1 MGGGGEQED
10 KEDCCSTQ
18 LIDGQGVFNA
28 TGLANL
34 MKNSESGLSY
44 GVVAIIGPKISG
56 KSTLL
61 NNLFRTNFKEMDA
74 FKGRTQTTKG
84 IWIAKCVGIQ
94 PCMIALDMEGTD
106 GRDSGEDDIE
116 FGKQRALFG
125 LAMSDIVL
133 INMWCHDIGSVP
145 ASHVTLLETVFQV
158 IMGMSI
164 HRKLTLLFII
174 RDKTKTPFEHLELVI
189 KEDIQKIWDGLPKTD
204 THKDTPL
211 GEFVNLDVVALSSY
225 EEKEEQFKEQVDRL
239 RNRFIRPGRLV
250 WPGGFCFSAQKIW
263 KYIRDSKGLDLPA
276 NEVMVATVRCEE
288 IANEKLS
295 HFTSDE
301 GWLVLDEAV
310 QAGFVS
316 GFGEKVS
323 SILDAYLSE
332 YDSEAIHFDES
343 VRNLKRNNLES
354 KALHFV
360 HPSYQTLLG
369 HLQAKC
375 RDNFNKALEQSL
387 NKGEGFAASV
397 RIYVVSSM
405 LEFDQGV
412 ADAFVKHADWDAS
425 KLRAKLRR
433 DIEEQAVSVCSAKF
447 EELISNYENQLT
459 KALSE
464 PVECLFESAG
474 GDTWALIRKL
484 VRREKETALS
494 KFTTALNGFELD
506 QETFDQMVQNQRDFA
521 NTLVEKRARER
532 ARNVLIHMKDRFS
545 TVFNHD
551 EDSMPR
557 VWTGEEDII
566 RITKV
571 ALSAALNVLSVM
583 SAIRLD
589 EKPDRIGNQLLSS
602 IVAPVNALCASSWD
616 EIPAEDTLLTPVQ
629 CISLWRKFKSE
640 AKSIIVPAISVQEAR
655 RRSRYKSHL
664 WAILVMIS
672 LGFNEIMLLLKNPR
686 YLFLL
691 LVIYLVG
698 KPLWQQSDIRK
709 FCNRQVSELVS
720 GWQRFSGSSLTGSQS
735 FSSIISI

>member
-1 MGGGGEQED
+1 MGGDGEQED

-18 LIDGQGVFNA
+18 LIDGEGVFNA

-34 MKNSESGLSY
+34 MKNSECGLSY

-106 GRDSGEDDIE
+106 GRESGEDDIE
-116 FGKQRALFG
+116 FGVQ
-125 LAMSDIVL
+125 
-133 INMWCHDIGSVP
+133 
-145 ASHVTLLETVFQV
+145 ASNVTLLETVFQV
-158 IMGMSI
+158 IMGMSS
-164 HRKLTLLFII
+164 HRKMTLLFII

-189 KEDIQKIWDGLPKTD
+189 KEDIQKMWDGLPKTD

-250 WPGGFCFSAQKIW
+250 WPGGFCISAQKIW
-263 KYIRDSKGLDLPA
+263 KYIRDNKGLDLPA

-316 GFGEKVS
+316 GFGEKVR

-354 KALHFV
+354 RH
-360 HPSYQTLLG
+360 S
-369 HLQAKC
+369 KC
-375 RDNFNKALEQSL
+375 GDNFNKALEQSL
-387 NKGEGFAASV
+387 EKGEGFAASV

-433 DIEEQAVSVCSAKF
+433 DIEEQSVSVCSAKF

-494 KFTTALNGFELD
+494 KFTTALNGFQLD

-521 NTLVEKRARER
+521 NTLVEKRAREK

-571 ALSAALNVLSVM
+571 AVRAALNVLSVM

-629 CISLWRKFKSE
+629 CMSLWRKFKSE
-640 AKSIIVPAISVQEAR
+640 TKSIMVPAISVQEAR

-672 LGFNEIMLLLKNPR
+672 LGFNEIMLLLKNPS

-720 GWQRFSGSSLTGSQS
+720 VWQRFSGSSLIGVLRLLVPHCLG
-735 FSSIISI
+735 I